1 MNNSDNE
8 EDENSNDQV
17 ELISDDEYD
26 EKVKDIKYGIMKVK
40 LLLMK
45 DIIYKHI
52 RYFFFIFTEKMR
64 LKNKMV
70 NLKKN

>member
-26 EKVKDIKYGIMKVK
+26 ENSDDFEDDSDIPPKECLICGGPYPQCRISC
-40 LLLMK
+40 
-45 DIIYKHI
+45 
-52 RYFFFIFTEKMR
+52 
-64 LKNKMV
+64 
-70 NLKKN
+70 NLFDD

>member
-26 EKVKDIKYGIMKVK
+26 EKVKDIK
-40 LLLMK
+40 
-45 DIIYKHI
+45 
-52 RYFFFIFTEKMR
+52 
-64 LKNKMV
+64 
-70 NLKKN
+70 